1 MRNWIPFL
9 LSISIGFVFIV
20 SAITKL
26 FPIEPFEYQFV
37 DIGLASWNTAPYVA
51 RFFISIEFLVGFLFV
66 LNLSLRKWTIR
77 LAAFILLVF
86 STYLLYKI
94 MKEGNVG
101 NCGCFGEVYKMTP
114 LQGLL
119 KNIGLFVAV
128 IALYWSA
135 EKDYWSSKYKKIAFP
150 LLVIGSLVLGF
161 FINPLYAKYHP
172 NSAMNRVNYALPLS
186 YLYEDS
192 LQAPPTVNLKQG
204 KHIVAFLS
212 LTCSHCKVAA
222 KKLHL
227 IQKRNP
233 ALPIYLVL
241 NGDAE
246 LLATFLKENQVENI
260 PHSLFLGPDKWTQLA
275 GFFLPVIMYVEE
287 GIVQKKV
294 NGILVEQDDMEKWY
308 NP

>member
-37 DIGLASWNTAPYVA
+37 DIGLASWNTAPYIA

-135 EKDYWSSKYKKIAFP
+135 EKI
-150 LLVIGSLVLGF
+150 IG
-161 FINPLYAKYHP
+161 
-172 NSAMNRVNYALPLS
+172 RVNTKNSLS
-186 YLYEDS
+186 FVGNRQFS
-192 LQAPPTVNLKQG
+192 IG
-204 KHIVAFLS
+204 
-212 LTCSHCKVAA
+212 
-222 KKLHL
+222 
-227 IQKRNP
+227 
-233 ALPIYLVL
+233 
-241 NGDAE
+241 
-246 LLATFLKENQVENI
+246 
-260 PHSLFLGPDKWTQLA
+260 LFH
-275 GFFLPVIMYVEE
+275 
-287 GIVQKKV
+287 
-294 NGILVEQDDMEKWY
+294 
-308 NP
+308 